1 VSTPETAGPTGG
13 TTATITAAARRMY
26 PHDASLDDVDA
37 RACGQLDK
45 SAREDVP
52 ATGTIADA
60 VVVVAPGQRRDLP

>member
-1 VSTPETAGPTGG
+1 
-13 TTATITAAARRMY
+13 MY